1 MIDRY
6 HAELEALVER
16 ACTAA
21 VERAYKCPGASVC
34 CNPSWCK
41 TASKCMRLEDER
53 MRPKPVAWR
62 DNEGLL
68 ETVETLGNLTSVIRG
83 AGYMRPGSI
92 ACQLQDNGNG
102 FIVIFPGHGS
112 CDTTHCISLDYAQ
125 ARELVL
131 ALTPHAKALGFAV

>member
-62 DNEGLL
+62 YWKDKFQCWEYSDVPL
-68 ETVETLGNLTSVIRG
+68 EYPAVPAGTKMQALYLGPNV
-83 AGYMRPGSI
+83 
-92 ACQLQDNGNG
+92 
-102 FIVIFPGHGS
+102 
-112 CDTTHCISLDYAQ
+112 
-125 ARELVL
+125 
-131 ALTPHAKALGFAV
+131 ALSR